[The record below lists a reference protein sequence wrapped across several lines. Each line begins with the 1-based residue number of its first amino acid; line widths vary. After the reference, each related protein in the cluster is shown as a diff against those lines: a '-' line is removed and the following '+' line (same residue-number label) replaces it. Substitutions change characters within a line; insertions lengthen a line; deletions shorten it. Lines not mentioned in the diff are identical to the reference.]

1 MIKNQK
7 YTKKYFSSLVATSA
21 FALLLALVPQYS
33 YSEYRVYQYW
43 VKSKTREKAE
53 LVTTSLDPS
62 AYLAYYGNEKETSI
76 NLMRSW
82 ICYGDTG
89 GHKPPCRFE
98 ESISSTSSENIGET
112 VVNET
117 K

>member
-7 YTKKYFSSLVATSA
+7 FTNLAFKIKTAL
-21 FALLLALVPQYS
+21 FALTLLLSLIPLGANA
-33 YSEYRVYQYW
+33 EYRVFQYW
-43 VKSKTREKAE
+43 VKTKSREKAE
-53 LVTTSLDPS
+53 LITTSLDPK

-89 GHKPPCRFE
+89 GHQTPCRFE
-98 ESISSTSSENIGET
+98 ETNNLPTEVNGESKT
-112 VVNET
+112 NEG